1 MATVSRRRGKWVADY
16 RDGTGRRHWE
26 TYETRHAAE
35 DALAQHV
42 TALCNGR
49 YVPLNN
55 KRTVREA
62 FESWWSLGVE
72 GDDNRG
78 GMPLRL
84 STKEIYRLTWRVHVE
99 PVWAARKLSTIR
111 TEEVAHWRQH
121 LSVQARAPFQMDPRQ
136 SVRRGAKAQIQGES
150 ACLYGRGSCG
160 PDGSRG

>member
-1 MATVSRRRGKWVADY
+1 VGGRLSGRYRQTALGDLRDAPGRRR
-16 RDGTGRRHWE
+16 RTP
-26 TYETRHAAE
+26 
-35 DALAQHV
+35 HV
-42 TALCNGR
+42 TAVREGR
-49 YVPLNN
+49 YVPPNN

-99 PVWAARKLSTIR
+99 PVWAARKLATIR
-111 TEEVAHWRQH
+111 TEGVAHWRQH

-136 SVRRGAKAQIQGES
+136 FVQSGRCES
-150 ACLYGRGSCG
+150 PNSG
-160 PDGSRG
+160 